1 MKALNVYQTNIIQTL
16 KLMQKTEP
24 NPRIFLHNFRE
35 VDNQHPTRFSKDS
48 LYYKKSVCKTTSF
61 AVTLHLGQLLKP
73 T

>member
-1 MKALNVYQTNIIQTL
+1 MKALNVYQINIIQTL
-16 KLMQKTEP
+16 KLMQKTEL

-35 VDNQHPTRFSKDS
+35 VDNQHPTRFSHDR

-61 AVTLHLGQLLKP
+61 AVTLHLEQLLKP

>member
-1 MKALNVYQTNIIQTL
+1 
-16 KLMQKTEP
+16 MQKTEL

-35 VDNQHPTRFSKDS
+35 VDNQHPTRFSQDR

-61 AVTLHLGQLLKP
+61 AVTLHLEQLLKP